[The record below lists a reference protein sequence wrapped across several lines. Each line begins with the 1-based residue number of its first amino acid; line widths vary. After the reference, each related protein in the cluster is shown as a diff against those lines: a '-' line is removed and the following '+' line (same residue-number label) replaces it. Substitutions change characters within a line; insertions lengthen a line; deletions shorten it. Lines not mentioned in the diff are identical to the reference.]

1 MSQRVTVFYVKNKPY
16 VNKQGVTVSYPEA
29 LIHQHG
35 ASLSEGEIGIPLL
48 TVKLSPAVATAFNS
62 TPLCTHNKPIVVDAL
77 LTNRQYKYMNEQKI
91 DVILENFTPVTE
103 QK

>member
-16 VNKQGVTVSYPEA
+16 VNKQGLTVSYPEA

-35 ASLSEGEIGIPLL
+35 ASLSDGEIGIPLL
-48 TVKLSPAVATAFNS
+48 TVKLTQAAAIAFNS
-62 TPLCTHNKPIVVDAL
+62 TPLATRNAPIVVDAL
-77 LTNRQYKYMNEQKI
+77 LTNRQYKFMNEQKI
-91 DVILENFTPVTE
+91 DVILENFTPVAE

>member
-1 MSQRVTVFYVKNKPY
+1 MSQRVTVFYLKNKPY
-16 VNKQGVTVSYPEA
+16 TNKQGQLVSYPEA

-48 TVKLSPAVATAFNS
+48 TVKLSAATATAFGS
-62 TPLCTHNKPIVVDAL
+62 TPLATRNTPIVVDAL
-77 LTNRQYKYMNEQKI
+77 LTNRQYKYMNETKI
-91 DVILENFTPVTE
+91 DVILENFTPVSE